1 MRKVIFSILGLC
13 LFALVSCQK
22 DDTPEPTTQAKLLGK
37 WKIDRIIEEY
47 YKPVNTL
54 IDTEETDGREGDAV
68 EFKSNGVVY
77 VYSEIDGDDETTY
90 QLLNDTTIEIED
102 EIYKIRKLT
111 PTELNLYQEYEEPGM
126 NERFTQ
132 TIYFVK

>member
-13 LFALVSCQK
+13 LFTLVSCQK
-22 DDTPEPTTQAKLLGK
+22 DDIPEPTTQAKLLGR

-54 IDTEETDGREGDAV
+54 IDTEETDGREGDAA
-68 EFKSNGVVY
+68 EFAPNGVVY
-77 VYSEIDGDDETTY
+77 VYSVIDGDDETTY
-90 QLLNDTTIEIED
+90 ELLDDTTIKIED

-111 PTELNLYQEYEEPGM
+111 TTELNLYQEWEEPGM

>member
-13 LFALVSCQK
+13 LFTLVSCQK
-22 DDTPEPTTQAKLLGK
+22 DDTPEPTTQGKLLGK

-54 IDTEETDGREGDAV
+54 LDTEETPGRDGDAV

-90 QLLNDTTIEIED
+90 EVLNDTTVKIED

-111 PTELNLYQEYEEPGM
+111 PTELNLYQEWEEPGM
-126 NERFTQ
+126 NEKFIQR
-132 TIYFVK
+132 IYFVK